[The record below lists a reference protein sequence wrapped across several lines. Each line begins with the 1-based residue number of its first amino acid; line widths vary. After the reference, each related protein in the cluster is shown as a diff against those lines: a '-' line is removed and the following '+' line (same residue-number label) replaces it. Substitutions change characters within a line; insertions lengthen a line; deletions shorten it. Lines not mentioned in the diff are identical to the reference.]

1 MSENPQSVTTE
12 SVNEDVVD
20 LEVDERATHQTVR
33 SVTRAL
39 DIMGQFT
46 DGSTRPRSIA
56 DIVEASGLAKTTV
69 IRLLYTL
76 ESEGLLASTSRGYI
90 PGPSLWRWARAA
102 NQAWELPPQAR
113 AVMKQLVEREKETV
127 NLFIRRGRTRICV
140 AQEESPLPLRHVV
153 HIGDQLSLVSG
164 ASSKVLLSQVSTD
177 TVQQVYAGAH
187 ASAPPLDA
195 LVADLEKVRM
205 EGFAVSHGEREEGIS
220 AVGAPVRTESGEVVA
235 ALTYSG
241 PTLRFPEDRIPGLAN
256 ALMAAA
262 ATLSALAIDH
272 PLRSIN

>member
-1 MSENPQSVTTE
+1 MREDTE
-12 SVNEDVVD
+12 AVAEPD
-20 LEVDERATHQTVR
+20 LDERTTHQTVR

-46 DGSTRPRSIA
+46 DGSTRARSIA
-56 DIVEASGLAKTTV
+56 EIVEASGLAKTTV

-102 NQAWELPPQAR
+102 NQAWELPPHAR

-153 HIGDQLSLVSG
+153 HIGDQLPLVSG
-164 ASSKVLLSQVSTD
+164 ASSKVLLSQASPE
-177 TVQQVYAGAH
+177 TVQSLYAEAH
-187 ASAPPLDA
+187 PSAPPLDS
-195 LVADLEKVRM
+195 LMADLEKVRT
-205 EGFAVSHGEREEGIS
+205 EGFAVSHGEREDGIS
-220 AVGAPVRTESGEVVA
+220 AVGAAVRSEAGDVIA

-241 PTLRFPEDRIPGLAN
+241 PTLRFPDDRIPGLAS
-256 ALMAAA
+256 ALMTAA
-262 ATLSALAIDH
+262 ATLSTLRLDH
-272 PLRSIN
+272 PLRSID